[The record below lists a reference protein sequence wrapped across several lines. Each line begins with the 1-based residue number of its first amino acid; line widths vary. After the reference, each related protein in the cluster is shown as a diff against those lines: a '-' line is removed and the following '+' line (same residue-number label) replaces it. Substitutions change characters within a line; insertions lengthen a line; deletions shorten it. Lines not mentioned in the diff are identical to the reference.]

1 MPLPPTASPSTPKSD
16 QIDNYHG
23 TPVSDPYR
31 WLEDAS
37 DPQVQ
42 AWTKAHNERTRAYL
56 DQFPALEKIKARLT
70 ELWNFQKYEGIHK
83 AGGKYFIA
91 KNDGLQN
98 QAVIYQQDSLAA
110 EPALLLDPNTLS
122 EDGTVAIF
130 QQSYSKDGTL
140 MGYSLSSSGSD
151 WQEIHILNTET
162 GEKFEEVLQWCK
174 FAGISWTA
182 DNAGFYYNRLT
193 EPTDKW
199 GDDTDLRSQVWWHT
213 LGPSQPADKL
223 VFENPDDPSLRYW
236 PHLTEDKQYLLLL
249 THRGTDRRNG
259 VYLRSVESAGEFQH
273 LFEDG
278 EAKFEGAGNIGNI
291 FYFLTDLEAPNGR
304 VIAVDIENPGRESW
318 VEVVPEGS
326 DALQSVTL
334 WGSHL
339 ITVCSH
345 HAHNLIGI
353 HDLEGSQSQVG
364 RHLRDVPLPTMGTV
378 ELLEGGE
385 EDPEFF
391 FSFESFLYPRTIFR
405 YDLASE
411 ELAPIGETPLDFDT
425 EGYETEQIFYTS
437 KDGASSDGGVRV
449 PMFLTHKKGLRKN
462 GDNPTILYAYGGFNL
477 SQTPFFNVW
486 NLVWLEMGGV
496 FALANIRGGD
506 EYGEDWHQAGML
518 ENKQNVFDDFIA
530 GAEWLIAEGYTRTEK
545 LAIEGRSNG
554 GTLTSACFVQR
565 PDLYGAVLC
574 WVPVI
579 DMLRFHKFTVGRFW
593 TPEFGNAEENSEH
606 FNFLYAYSPLH
617 NIREGVAYPPI
628 IVTTGDTDDRVV
640 PSHSKKFI
648 AEVLEKAAGEGPY
661 LLRIDLKAGH
671 KLGKPTYKLIEEHA
685 DVLTFAAHTLGMEVK
700 I

>member
-1 MPLPPTASPSTPKSD
+1 MPLPPQTPPQTPKSNQVD
-16 QIDNYHG
+16 DYHG
-23 TPVSDPYR
+23 TPVADPYR

-37 DPQVQ
+37 DPEVQ

-56 DQFPALEKIKARLT
+56 DQLPALEKIKARLT
-70 ELWNFQKYEGIHK
+70 ELWNFPNYTGIHK
-83 AGGKYFIA
+83 AGGKYFVS

-98 QAVIYQQDSLAA
+98 QSVLYKQNSLDA
-110 EPALLLDPNTLS
+110 PPTTLIDPNTLS

-130 QQSYSKDGTL
+130 GQSYSKDGSL
-140 MGYSLSSSGSD
+140 LAYSLSSSGSD
-151 WQEIHILNTET
+151 WQAIHILNTET

-174 FAGISWTA
+174 FTGISWTA
-182 DNAGFYYNRLT
+182 DNAGFFYNRLT
-193 EPTDKW
+193 EPTDVW

-213 LGPSQPADKL
+213 LGTAQSADKL
-223 VFENPDDPSLRYW
+223 IYENHDDPSLRYW
-236 PHLTEDKQYLLLL
+236 PYLTEDKQYLVLH
-249 THRGTDRRNG
+249 TGRGTDRRNG
-259 VYLRSVESAGEFQH
+259 IYLRRADSEGEFQR

-278 EAKFEGAGNIGNI
+278 EAKFEGAGNVGGT
-291 FYFLTDLEAPNGR
+291 FYFLTDLETPNGR
-304 VIAVDIENPGRESW
+304 VIAVDVENPGRENW
-318 VEVVPEGS
+318 VEVIPEGT
-326 DALQSVTL
+326 DALQNVAL
-334 WGSHL
+334 WSSHL
-339 ITVCSH
+339 ITVSSH

-353 HDLEGSQSQVG
+353 YSLGGQ
-364 RHLRDVPLPTMGTV
+364 HLRDVSLPTMGTV

-385 EDPEFF
+385 QDPEFF

-405 YDLASE
+405 YDLETE
-411 ELAPIGETPLDFDT
+411 ELSPIGETPLDFDT
-425 EGYETEQIFYTS
+425 ENYETVQAFYES

-449 PMFLTHKKGLRKN
+449 PMFLTHKKGLEKN
-462 GDNPTILYAYGGFNL
+462 GDNPTILYAYGGFTI

-496 FALANIRGGD
+496 FALANIRGGT
-506 EYGEDWHQAGML
+506 EYGEAWHKGGML

-530 GAEWLIAEGYTRTEK
+530 GAEWLIDEGYTRSEK

-574 WVPVI
+574 WVPVT

-593 TPEFGNAEENSEH
+593 TPEFGNAEENPEH
-606 FNFLYAYSPLH
+606 FKFLYAYSPLH
-617 NIREGVAYPPI
+617 NVKDGVAYPPI

-648 AEVLEKAAGEGPY
+648 AEVLEKTAGDAPH

-671 KLGKPTYKLIEEHA
+671 KMGKPTYKLIEEHA
-685 DVLTFAAHTLGMEVK
+685 DVWAFAAHTLGMDVDG
-700 I
+700 